1 MSVSINEKKVMLGLN
16 ISYYRK
22 ARSMTQTELAEQLEI
37 TSNYLSQ
44 VERGSKI
51 LSVAKIFR
59 AAEILG
65 VDEKDFWDFS
75 RNKN

>member
-1 MSVSINEKKVMLGLN
+1 
-16 ISYYRK
+16 
-22 ARSMTQTELAEQLEI
+22 MTQTELAEQLEI

-51 LSVAKIFR
+51 LSVDKIIM

-65 VDEKDFWDFS
+65 VDEKSLWDFS
-75 RNKN
+75 RK